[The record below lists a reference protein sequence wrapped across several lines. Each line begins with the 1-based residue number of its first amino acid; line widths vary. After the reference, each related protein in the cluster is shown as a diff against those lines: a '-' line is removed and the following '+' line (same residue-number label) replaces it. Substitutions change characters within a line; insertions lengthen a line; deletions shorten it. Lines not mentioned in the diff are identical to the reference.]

1 MEVMKDPRRQ
11 KRLVYIW
18 HQNCGLVKS
27 VGWFVVETL
36 GIHGQEDTQMIG
48 NSGNIGFA
56 LHKKSGKKF
65 DL

>member
-1 MEVMKDPRRQ
+1 MKDPRRQ
-11 KRLVYIW
+11 KDWSIYGIRI
-18 HQNCGLVKS
+18 CGLVKS

-56 LHKKSGKKF
+56 LHKKSGKKW